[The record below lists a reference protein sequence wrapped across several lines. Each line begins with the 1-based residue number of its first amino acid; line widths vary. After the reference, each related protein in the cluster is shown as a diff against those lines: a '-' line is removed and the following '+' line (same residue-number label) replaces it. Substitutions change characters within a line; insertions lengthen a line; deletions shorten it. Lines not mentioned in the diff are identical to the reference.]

1 MTQETDR
8 ECSVR
13 KQRGTEMEEGDST
26 GIGMNNV
33 ISRLEL
39 YYEESGLM
47 EINSEGEG
55 KGTEAVIYIP
65 VH

>member
-1 MTQETDR
+1 MFCQETEHR
-8 ECSVR
+8 N
-13 KQRGTEMEEGDST
+13 EEGDST

-55 KGTEAVIYIP
+55 KGTETVIYIP
-65 VH
+65 VREN

>member
-1 MTQETDR
+1 MCIRD
-8 ECSVR
+8 S
-13 KQRGTEMEEGDST
+13 ST

-55 KGTEAVIYIP
+55 KGTETVIYIP
-65 VH
+65 VREN

>member
-1 MTQETDR
+1 MFCQET
-8 ECSVR
+8 ESA
-13 KQRGTEMEEGDST
+13 EMKK
-26 GIGMNNV
+26 V

-65 VH
+65 VHEN

>member
-1 MTQETDR
+1 MKVIFLQDVKGSGKKGE
-8 ECSVR
+8 V
-13 KQRGTEMEEGDST
+13 
-26 GIGMNNV
+26 NNV

-55 KGTEAVIYIP
+55 KGTETVIYIP
-65 VH
+65 VREN

>member
-1 MTQETDR
+1 MFCQET
-8 ECSVR
+8 ESA
-13 KQRGTEMEEGDST
+13 EMKKVILQES
-26 GIGMNNV
+26 NNV

-65 VH
+65 VHEN